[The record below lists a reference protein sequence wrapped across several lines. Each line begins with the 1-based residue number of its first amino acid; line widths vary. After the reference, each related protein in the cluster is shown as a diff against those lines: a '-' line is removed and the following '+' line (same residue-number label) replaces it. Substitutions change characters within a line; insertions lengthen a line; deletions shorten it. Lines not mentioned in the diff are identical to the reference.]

1 MNNEVLIK
9 RFDEDDFI
17 NYLEDLLFFKMIPN
31 DEIDIVKK
39 VVSDDFNNISDF
51 EKEIFLE
58 NIIKYNYVDEC
69 ERCGEVIPW
78 CEMIPALDNGGY
90 CSYCQHMMEKDD

>member
-9 RFDEDDFI
+9 RFNEDDFI
-17 NYLEDLLFFKMIPN
+17 NYLKDLLSFEMITN
-31 DEIDIVKK
+31 NEIDVVKK
-39 VVSDDFNNISDF
+39 VISNNFSKISDS

-58 NIIKYNYVDEC
+58 NVITYNYVDEC
-69 ERCGEVIPW
+69 ERCGEIIPW
-78 CEMIPALDNGGY
+78 CEMIPALHNGGY